1 MRYAIADDAETA
13 EADIDKAAKGLR
25 KAEAGSI
32 RLPNFTMPPLMN
44 NHGAY
49 IGSLGNVCRWLAERA
64 ERAER
69 AEALMGT
76 YVLIGEAL
84 HGLILR
90 LRDAVGIHDFRQ

>member
-64 ERAER
+64 E
-69 AEALMGT
+69 ALMGT